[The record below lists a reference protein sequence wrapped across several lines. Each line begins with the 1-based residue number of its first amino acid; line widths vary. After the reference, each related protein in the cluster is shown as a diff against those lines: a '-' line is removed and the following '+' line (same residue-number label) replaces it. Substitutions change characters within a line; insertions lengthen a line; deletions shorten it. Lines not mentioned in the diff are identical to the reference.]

1 NQPPERPSGVSVLSV
16 CGVLLL
22 PQRCRSCLQRL
33 LRSVFGLYR
42 RLRRGGRHLI
52 ADRLLGG
59 CAEKFGMQVAP
70 LLLWRLFYF
79 HLDAVGVGISV
90 MANASDLPGNLH
102 VRLAAAD
109 DETVVR
115 NLTRHNRLCELT
127 DDRELITEV
136 LVEGLKVVGQSY
148 GRHAML
154 IGDDVS

>member
-70 LLLWRLFYF
+70 LLLRRLFYF
-79 HLDAVGVGISV
+79 DLNAVSIGVGVV
-90 MANASDLPGNLH
+90 ANAGHLP
-102 VRLAAAD
+102 
-109 DETVVR
+109 
-115 NLTRHNRLCELT
+115 
-127 DDRELITEV
+127 
-136 LVEGLKVVGQSY
+136 
-148 GRHAML
+148 
-154 IGDDVS
+154 